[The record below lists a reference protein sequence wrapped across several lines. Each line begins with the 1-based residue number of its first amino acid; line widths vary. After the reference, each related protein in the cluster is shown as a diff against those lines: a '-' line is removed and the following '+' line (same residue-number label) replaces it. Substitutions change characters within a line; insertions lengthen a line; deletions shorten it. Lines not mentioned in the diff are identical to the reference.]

1 MAVPRRKT
9 SKSAKRKRRTHFKLN
24 PKGLSECSN
33 CGQLKLPHQVCES
46 CGQYN
51 GRDVLEVVE

>member
-9 SKSAKRKRRTHFKLN
+9 SKSAKRKRRTHFKLT
-24 PKGLSECSN
+24 PKGLSNCSN
-33 CGQLKLPHQVCES
+33 CGQPKLPHQVCEN

-51 GRDVLEVVE
+51 GREVIEVVE